1 MNTGRYYKDLVAKR
15 LSPNLSKNDLLEYPL
30 LHLMMKQEQN
40 SFSSF
45 DDE

>member
-1 MNTGRYYKDLVAKR
+1 MNTGHYYKDLVVKR
-15 LSPNLSKNDLLEYPL
+15 LSPNLSKNDL
-30 LHLMMKQEQN
+30 HLMMNQEKN